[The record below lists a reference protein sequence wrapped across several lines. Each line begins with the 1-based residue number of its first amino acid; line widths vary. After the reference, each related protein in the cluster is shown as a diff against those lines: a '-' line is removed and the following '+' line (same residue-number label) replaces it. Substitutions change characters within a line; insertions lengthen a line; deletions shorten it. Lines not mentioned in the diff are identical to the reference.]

1 VLHLL
6 HYIPERRGQAF
17 DTIEDVIPLHD
28 LTVSV
33 RAPDGV
39 TSVTRAPGGEAVA
52 HEQRDGRVEITMPR
66 LDGHALLVLA
76 WR

>member
-1 VLHLL
+1 
-6 HYIPERRGQAF
+6 
-17 DTIEDVIPLHD
+17 
-28 LTVSV
+28 VSV